1 MAELMILDNNQEY
14 RLLVKRV
21 IIFLAGI
28 YFIQGIC
35 QGGISGLF
43 YLPLSFML
51 RDHLGFNQEQ
61 LAYFRGLVLI
71 PWAIKPLYGL
81 LSDFIPILGYRRR
94 SWYVIA
100 ALLGIGCALY
110 LAGCGNYTE
119 NQLLFSLAMM
129 AVSFAFCDVLCDAV
143 MVEKGKPLGL
153 TDKFQGV
160 QWASISLAAVLSG
173 LCGGLIAEYLNY
185 QQIFLAMAVPSF
197 AVLIIAVFFV
207 PEKKHDYK
215 QSKKSETA
223 SVITPKEAIIVFT
236 IVLSVIP
243 ILFFLNMVSME
254 METLP
259 FLMFVSPF
267 LILGSLCFLFRKL
280 LNKMIFFCIIF
291 LFWWDFCVGLTAAP
305 FFYYQTY
312 TLGFS
317 KMFMGTLQTIGSVGG
332 LLGALVF
339 LSTSRRKIF
348 WKKQFIIETN
358 LANLLKWAGFIGV
371 VFILSNFLLMGKTSA
386 IVLSV
391 VMVFVYQFARLT
403 MLVLAAEF
411 CPTQI
416 AGTFFALLMSVC
428 NLGSS
433 MAERVSGFLFKVLK
447 NTAPQN
453 FIDNFWAKFLTWLN
467 WPIQHADPKAP
478 YDIFVQYHII
488 GWLIIISL
496 CAFSLYFFAI
506 RRFGDSIKEKEEL
519 KTLDISPAG
528 IKKSTRDAKIKKF

>member
-1 MAELMILDNNQEY
+1 MAELTILDNEQEY
-14 RLLVKRV
+14 RSLVKRL
-21 IIFLAGI
+21 IFFLAGI

-61 LAYFRGLVLI
+61 LAYFRGLVMI
-71 PWAIKPLYGL
+71 PWAVKPLYGL

-94 SWYVIA
+94 SWYIIA
-100 ALLGIGCALY
+100 ALIGISCALY

-160 QWASISLAAVLSG
+160 QWASISFAAVFSG

-185 QQIFLAMAVPSF
+185 QQIFLAMAVPSL
-197 AVLIIAVFFV
+197 AILIIAVFFV
-207 PEKKHDYK
+207 PEKRHEYK
-215 QSKKSETA
+215 QFKKSESA
-223 SVITPKEAIIVFT
+223 SVIKLREAVPVFI
-236 IVLSVIP
+236 IVLSIIP
-243 ILFFLNMVSME
+243 ILFLLNMVSLE

-291 LFWWDFCVGLTAAP
+291 LFWWDFCVGLTSAP
-305 FFYYQTY
+305 LFYYQTY

-332 LLGALVF
+332 LLGALLF

-348 WKKQFIIETN
+348 WKKQFIAETS
-358 LANLLKWAGFIGV
+358 LANLLKWAGIIGV
-371 VFILSNFLLMGKTSA
+371 IFILSNFLLMGKTSA
-386 IVLSV
+386 IILTI
-391 VMVFVYQFARLT
+391 VMIFVYQFARLT

-411 CPTQI
+411 CPTLI

-433 MAERVSGFLFKVLK
+433 MAERASGFLFKILK

-453 FIDNFWAKFLTWLN
+453 FIDNFWAKLLTWIG
-467 WPIQHADPKAP
+467 WPTQHADIKTP
-478 YDIFVQYHII
+478 YDIFVQYHVI

-496 CAFSLYFFAI
+496 CAFSIYFFAI
-506 RRFGDSIKEKEEL
+506 RRFGDSIKEKKEL
-519 KTLDISPAG
+519 KVLDISPTG
-528 IKKSTRDAKIKKF
+528 LRKIRNSRK